1 MIPKLFIGITPTCF
15 KSGSIYKID
24 QKSREVCGIDN
35 RRGVMPDYLVSNT
48 IEDEI
53 HKKDKVLDFTIDL
66 IKKE

>member
-35 RRGVMPDYLVSNT
+35 EVTSISGFVVSKDPTLLSFRRNEMTEKS
-48 IEDEI
+48 
-53 HKKDKVLDFTIDL
+53 
-66 IKKE
+66 